1 MYVEQTVRDIRY
13 ILSEKPLTITLTNLK
28 EKRFNLNGYEV
39 KVTILG
45 ESHKIEISKED
56 FYLVEVVACIGNVAE
71 KLPIENSNV
80 NLNYNFKSLIHELKA
95 DNINDLDNLNNIEF
109 NNIENISLSFEMKET
124 FKFEAV
130 TIVSINTLVNEKGFL
145 FRTLHTYPN
154 ENKALLT
161 ESIIKFEE

>member
-13 ILSEKPLTITLTNLK
+13 ILSEKPLTIKLTNLK
-28 EKRFNLNGYEV
+28 DKTFNLNDYKV

-56 FYLVEVVACIGNVAE
+56 FYLVEVVACIGNVAK
-71 KLPIENSNV
+71 KLPTENENF
-80 NLNYNFKSLIHELKA
+80 NLNYNFKSLIHDLKSDKIQELDK
-95 DNINDLDNLNNIEF
+95 LNEIEF
-109 NNIENISLSFEMKET
+109 ENVENISLSFEMKES

-130 TIVSINTLVNEKGFL
+130 TIVSINTLVNEKGFF

-161 ESIIKFEE
+161 ESIIKLEE

>member
-13 ILSEKPLTITLTNLK
+13 ILSDKPLNISLTNLK
-28 EKRFNLNGYEV
+28 EETFTFNDMNV

-45 ESHKIEISKED
+45 ESHKIEIFKD
-56 FYLVEVVACIGNVAE
+56 NFYFVEVVACIGNVAQ
-71 KLPIENSNV
+71 KLPTENTNKS
-80 NLNYNFKSLIHELKA
+80 LNYNFKSLIHDLKA
-95 DNINDLDNLNNIEF
+95 DKIEDLENLNNISY
-109 NNIENISLSFEMKET
+109 NNFKNVSLSFEMKET

-130 TIVSINTLVNEKGFL
+130 TIVSINTLVNDNGLL

-154 ENKALLT
+154 EDQALLT

>member
-13 ILSEKPLTITLTNLK
+13 ILSEKPLEITLTNLK
-28 EKRFNLNGYEV
+28 EKTFILNGYEV

-45 ESHKIEISKED
+45 ESHKIEISKD
-56 FYLVEVVACIGNVAE
+56 NFYLVEVVACIGNVAE
-71 KLPIENSNV
+71 KLPNENNV
-80 NLNYNFKSLIHELKA
+80 NHLNYNFKSYIHELES
-95 DNINDLDNLNNIEF
+95 DNINELNNLNNNHYKNF
-109 NNIENISLSFEMKET
+109 ENISLSFEMKET

-130 TIVSINTLVNEKGFL
+130 TIVSINTLVEENGFL